1 MSGFELRRLRVTG
14 PGKADAVMTFERGLN
29 VVSGPSDTGKSYLVE
44 AIDFMLGGQTP
55 PRQIPESVGYDRAH
69 LTIEAGSGG
78 RFELTRALA
87 GGDFRMRQLGDG
99 DAASDG
105 DRAGDE
111 VQDSDHSAES
121 RDDNGVQDGIVDG
134 DASDPDSDD
143 GEDGGG
149 PGVGDDG
156 DGDEGVAGAD
166 EAEEGGPDGGDS
178 DAASVMLGGRHS
190 ATDPDNI
197 STFLLPL
204 AGLDQKKLRKNVN
217 NELQNLSFRN
227 LASLLIVDE
236 EAIIKKDSPIV
247 SGDST
252 QRTAQIS
259 LFKLLLTGLDDSA
272 LVAVKKRAIARA
284 EIEGQLAMIDEMIA
298 DYDADL
304 KELTAASAEE
314 LNSQLGRLENSIAAS
329 ERAMSGERTAF
340 EAQEQERRDAWR
352 TAEQIQARSAEI
364 AGLKERFAL
373 LDLSYASDLQ
383 RLESISEAGA
393 YFVSLPQGRCPLCG
407 ASAGDHRH
415 EGVPHDADIDD
426 LRAGCDVEIAKIRQ
440 LQLELAEAVADLER
454 ERQALG
460 SGARD
465 ARLRFDAADALVRE
479 TLAPALSAARRQ
491 VDELYST
498 RADVRRALGLV
509 DRIATLMVRRAQAQ
523 DALSTAGRVN
533 DDRPGLPAA
542 SVQAISVAVEE
553 LLDAWHFPHEKPVFF
568 DEAKQDMVLGGR
580 RRGDQGKGLRALT
593 HAAFTIGLQQAI
605 KTLGR
610 SPAGFVVLDSPLV
623 TFREADH
630 EDELAQDDKIAVKQ
644 AFYADLAGRADL
656 SQIIVLENE
665 DPDPSLSSGLSV
677 QLFSKQRLSGRYG
690 FFPMPRDETPAS

>member
-1 MSGFELRRLRVTG
+1 MSGFELRSLRVTG
-14 PGKADAVMTFERGLN
+14 PGRADAVMTFEPGLN

-69 LTIEAGSGG
+69 LIIEARSGG
-78 RFELTRALA
+78 RIELTRALA
-87 GGDFRMRQLGDG
+87 GGDFTMRDLGDG
-99 DAASDG
+99 DAAHGGGRGG
-105 DRAGDE
+105 D
-111 VQDSDHSAES
+111 
-121 RDDNGVQDGIVDG
+121 GVQDGDDRAEDHDGDSIEDDDVDG
-134 DASDPDSDD
+134 
-143 GEDGGG
+143 GDGGS
-149 PGVGDDG
+149 
-156 DGDEGVAGAD
+156 AD
-166 EAEEGGPDGGDS
+166 EAGEGELDSGDGN
-178 DAASVMLGGRHS
+178 AAAVTLGGRHS

-197 STFLLPL
+197 STFLLRL
-204 AGLDQKKLRKNVN
+204 VGLDQKKLRKNVN
-217 NELQNLSFRN
+217 NEIQNLSFRN

-259 LFKLLLTGLDDSA
+259 LFKLLLTGVDDSA

-284 EIEGQLAMIDEMIA
+284 EIEGQLVVIDEMIA
-298 DYDADL
+298 DYNADL
-304 KELTAASAEE
+304 KELTEVSAEE
-314 LNSQLGRLENSIAAS
+314 LNSQLDRLENSIAAS
-329 ERAMSGERTAF
+329 EHAMSSERTAF
-340 EAQEQERRDAWR
+340 EAHEQERRDAWR
-352 TAEQIQARSAEI
+352 IAEQIRARAAEI

-393 YFVSLPQGRCPLCG
+393 FFVSLPQGRCPLCG
-407 ASAGDHRH
+407 APAGDHRH

-440 LQLELAEAVADLER
+440 LRLELAEAVADLDR

-498 RADVRRALGLV
+498 RAEVRRAIALF
-509 DRIATLMVRRAQAQ
+509 DRIATLMVRGSQAQ
-523 DALSTAGRVN
+523 DALITAGRISDV
-533 DDRPGLPAA
+533 RPGLPAA

-605 KTLGR
+605 STLGR
-610 SPAGFVVLDSPLV
+610 SPAGFVMLDSPLV

-644 AFYADLAGRADL
+644 AFYADLAKRGDL

-677 QLFSKQRLSGRYG
+677 QLFSKRSTGRYG
-690 FFPMPRDETPAS
+690 FFPMPQDETRLS

>member
-1 MSGFELRRLRVTG
+1 MSGFELRSLRVTG
-14 PGKADAVMTFERGLN
+14 PGKADAVMTFEPGLN

-55 PRQIPESVGYDRAH
+55 LRQIPESVGYDRAH
-69 LTIEAGSGG
+69 LTIEARSGG

-87 GGDFRMRQLGDG
+87 GGDFEMRELGDG
-99 DAASDG
+99 DA
-105 DRAGDE
+105 
-111 VQDSDHSAES
+111 Q
-121 RDDNGVQDGIVDG
+121 N
-134 DASDPDSDD
+134 
-143 GEDGGG
+143 DGGG
-149 PGVGDDG
+149 DGDDVQG
-156 DGDEGVAGAD
+156 GDDRAENHDGDSIQDGDVDGGGD
-166 EAEEGGPDGGDS
+166 SEEDDGGD
-178 DAASVMLGGRHS
+178 ANATTVTLGGRHS

-197 STFLLPL
+197 SSFLLRL
-204 AGLDQKKLRKNVN
+204 VDLDQKKLRKNVN

-247 SGDST
+247 SGDSA

-259 LFKLLLTGLDDSA
+259 LFKLLLTGVDDSA

-284 EIEGQLAMIDEMIA
+284 EIEGQLVVIDEMIA
-298 DYDADL
+298 DYGADL
-304 KELTAASAEE
+304 KDLTEASAEE
-314 LNSQLGRLENSIAAS
+314 LNSQLDRLENSIAAS
-329 ERAMSGERTAF
+329 ERAMSSERTAF

-352 TAEQIQARSAEI
+352 TAEQIQARAAEI

-407 ASAGDHRH
+407 APAGDHRH
-415 EGVPHDADIDD
+415 EGVAHDADIDD

-440 LQLELAEAVADLER
+440 LQLELSEAVADLDR

-460 SGARD
+460 SGAQD

-498 RADVRRALGLV
+498 RAEVRRALGLV
-509 DRIATLMVRRAQAQ
+509 DRIATLMVRRSQAQ
-523 DALSTAGRVN
+523 DALGTAGRIS
-533 DDRPGLPAA
+533 DERPGLPAA

-553 LLDAWHFPHEKPVFF
+553 LLDAWYFPHEKPVFF

-580 RRGDQGKGLRALT
+580 RRGDQGKGLRALNPRRL
-593 HAAFTIGLQQAI
+593 HDRPPEGDQYPRPQPGRLRRARLA
-605 KTLGR
+605 LGHLPR
-610 SPAGFVVLDSPLV
+610 
-623 TFREADH
+623 
-630 EDELAQDDKIAVKQ
+630 
-644 AFYADLAGRADL
+644 GR
-656 SQIIVLENE
+656 
-665 DPDPSLSSGLSV
+665 P
-677 QLFSKQRLSGRYG
+677 
-690 FFPMPRDETPAS
+690 

>member
-1 MSGFELRRLRVTG
+1 MSGFELRSLRVTG
-14 PGKADAVMTFERGLN
+14 PGKTDAQITFATGLN

-55 PRQIPESVGYDRAH
+55 PRQIPESIGYEQAH
-69 LTIEAGSGG
+69 LTIEVRSGG

-87 GGDFRMRQLGDG
+87 GGDFRMREL
-99 DAASDG
+99 SDG
-105 DRAGDE
+105 YA
-111 VQDSDHSAES
+111 A
-121 RDDNGVQDGIVDG
+121 
-134 DASDPDSDD
+134 DD
-143 GEDGGG
+143 GGQDR
-149 PGVGDDG
+149 DDG
-156 DGDEGVAGAD
+156 DGDDGVDRAD
-166 EAEEGGPDGGDS
+166 GDQG
-178 DAASVMLGGRHS
+178 DAAAVTLGGRHS

-197 STFLLPL
+197 STFLLRL
-204 AGLDQKKLRKNVN
+204 VGLDQKRLRKNVN

-236 EAIIKKDSPIV
+236 EAIIKKASPIV

-259 LFKLLLTGLDDSA
+259 LFKLLLTGVDDSA

-284 EIEGQLAMIDEMIA
+284 EIEGQLVVIDELIA
-298 DYDADL
+298 DYDSDL
-304 KELTAASAEE
+304 KELTEASAEE
-314 LNSQLGRLENSIAAS
+314 LNSQLDRLENSIATS
-329 ERAMSGERTAF
+329 ERAMSTERVAF

-352 TAEQIQARSAEI
+352 TAEQIQARAAEI

-373 LDLSYASDLQ
+373 LDQSYASDLQ
-383 RLESISEAGA
+383 RLEAIAEAGA
-393 YFVSLPQGRCPLCG
+393 YFVSLSQGRCPLCG
-407 ASAGDHRH
+407 APAGDHRH

-440 LQLELAEAVADLER
+440 LQLELAEAVSDLDR
-454 ERQALG
+454 ESQMLG
-460 SGARD
+460 SGARN
-465 ARLRFDAADALVRE
+465 ARLRFEAADALVRE

-491 VDELYST
+491 IDELYST
-498 RADVRRALGLV
+498 RAEVRRALGLV
-509 DRIATLMVRRAQAQ
+509 DRIATLMVRRSQAQ
-523 DALSTAGRVN
+523 DALSTAGRISEE
-533 DDRPGLPAA
+533 RPGLPAA

-553 LLDAWHFPHEKPVFF
+553 LLDAWHFPHEKPVYF
-568 DEAKQDMVLGGR
+568 DEARQDMVLGGR

-605 KTLGR
+605 RTLGR

-630 EDELAQDDKIAVKQ
+630 EDELAPEEKIAVKQ

-656 SQIIVLENE
+656 SQIIVFENE

-677 QLFSKQRLSGRYG
+677 QLFSKQHSSGRYG
-690 FFPMPRDETPAS
+690 FFPMPQESAPPN

>member
-1 MSGFELRRLRVTG
+1 MSGFELRSLRVTG
-14 PGKADAVMTFERGLN
+14 QGKADAVMTFEPGLN

-55 PRQIPESVGYDRAH
+55 PRQIPESVGYDRIH
-69 LTIEAGSGG
+69 LTIEARSGG

-87 GGDFRMRQLGDG
+87 GGDFRMRDLGDG
-99 DAASDG
+99 DAANDGGRYDGDVPDCDDVQDGG
-105 DRAGDE
+105 DRAEDDDGDSIE
-111 VQDSDHSAES
+111 DGDSDG
-121 RDDNGVQDGIVDG
+121 RDGE
-134 DASDPDSDD
+134 
-143 GEDGGG
+143 EDGG
-149 PGVGDDG
+149 D
-156 DGDEGVAGAD
+156 AD
-166 EAEEGGPDGGDS
+166 EAVEGAPDGGDNS
-178 DAASVMLGGRHS
+178 AAAVTLGARHS

-197 STFLLPL
+197 STFLLRL
-204 AGLDQKKLRKNVN
+204 VGLDQKKLRKNVN

-236 EAIIKKDSPIV
+236 QAIIKKDSPIV

-252 QRTAQIS
+252 QRTAQLS
-259 LFKLLLTGLDDSA
+259 LFKLLLTGVDDSA

-284 EIEGQLAMIDEMIA
+284 EIEGQLIMIDEMIA

-304 KELTAASAEE
+304 KELTDASAEE
-314 LNSQLGRLENSIAAS
+314 LNSQLDRLENAIAAS
-329 ERAMSGERTAF
+329 ERAMSSERTAF
-340 EAQEQERRDAWR
+340 EAQEQERRDAWQI
-352 TAEQIQARSAEI
+352 AEHIQARAAEI

-373 LDLSYASDLQ
+373 LDQSYSSDLQ
-383 RLESISEAGA
+383 RLESISEAGG

-407 ASAGDHRH
+407 APAGNHRH

-426 LRAGCDVEIAKIRQ
+426 LRAGCGVEIAKIRQ
-440 LQLELAEAVADLER
+440 LQLELAEAVADLDR

-460 SGARD
+460 SGARN

-498 RADVRRALGLV
+498 RAEVRRALGLV
-509 DRIATLMVRRAQAQ
+509 DRIAMLMVRRSQAQ
-523 DALSTAGRVN
+523 DALSTAGRIS
-533 DDRPGLPAA
+533 DERPGLPAA
-542 SVQAISVAVEE
+542 SIQAISVAVEE

-568 DEAKQDMVLGGR
+568 DEAKQDIVLGGR

-593 HAAFTIGLQQAI
+593 HAAFTVGLQQAI
-605 KTLGR
+605 SKLGR
-610 SPAGFVVLDSPLV
+610 RPVGFVVLDSPLV

-630 EDELAQDDKIAVKQ
+630 EDELAQDDKIAVKH
-644 AFYADLAGRADL
+644 AFYADLAARADL

-677 QLFSKQRLSGRYG
+677 QLFSKQRSAGRYG
-690 FFPMPRDETPAS
+690 FFPMPQDETSPS

>member
-1 MSGFELRRLRVTG
+1 MSGFELRSLRVTG
-14 PGKADAVMTFERGLN
+14 PGKADAVMTFEPGLN

-69 LTIEAGSGG
+69 LTIEARSGG

-87 GGDFRMRQLGDG
+87 GGDFRMREIGDG
-99 DAASDG
+99 DAADDGGRDGGDLQDSDDHVEIYDGDRSQDVNVDDGGGEQDGGGADEAGEDGPNGGDG
-105 DRAGDE
+105 DRAA
-111 VQDSDHSAES
+111 VT
-121 RDDNGVQDGIVDG
+121 
-134 DASDPDSDD
+134 
-143 GEDGGG
+143 
-149 PGVGDDG
+149 
-156 DGDEGVAGAD
+156 
-166 EAEEGGPDGGDS
+166 
-178 DAASVMLGGRHS
+178 LGGRHS

-197 STFLLPL
+197 STFLLRL
-204 AGLDQKKLRKNVN
+204 VGLDQKRLRKNVN

-259 LFKLLLTGLDDSA
+259 LFKLLLTGVDDSA

-284 EIEGQLAMIDEMIA
+284 EIEGQLVVIDEMIA

-304 KELTAASAEE
+304 KELTEASAEE
-314 LNSQLGRLENSIAAS
+314 LNSQLDRLENSIAAS
-329 ERAMSGERTAF
+329 ERAMSSERTAF

-352 TAEQIQARSAEI
+352 TAEQIQARAAEI

-373 LDLSYASDLQ
+373 LDQSYASDLQ

-407 ASAGDHRH
+407 APAGDHRH

-440 LQLELAEAVADLER
+440 LQLELAEAVANLDW

-498 RADVRRALGLV
+498 RAEVRRALRLV
-509 DRIATLMVRRAQAQ
+509 DRIATLMVRRSQAQ
-523 DALSTAGRVN
+523 DALSTAGRISEE
-533 DDRPGLPAA
+533 RPGLPAA
-542 SVQAISVAVEE
+542 SIQAISVAMEE

-568 DEAKQDMVLGGR
+568 DESKQDMVLGGR

-593 HAAFTIGLQQAI
+593 HAAFTVGLQQAI

-610 SPAGFVVLDSPLV
+610 NQAGFIVLDSPLV

-630 EDELAQDDKIAVKQ
+630 ENELGPDDKIAVKQ
-644 AFYADLAGRADL
+644 AFYADLARRADL

-665 DPDPSLSSGLSV
+665 DPDPSLTGLSV
-677 QLFSKQRLSGRYG
+677 QLFSKQHSSGRYG
-690 FFPMPRDETPAS
+690 FFPMPHDEPPS

>member
-1 MSGFELRRLRVTG
+1 MSGFELRGLRVTG
-14 PGKADAVMTFERGLN
+14 PGKADALMTFEPGLN

-69 LTIEAGSGG
+69 LTIEARSGG

-87 GGDFRMRQLGDG
+87 GGDFRMRELGDG
-99 DAASDG
+99 DPANDGGRDG
-105 DRAGDE
+105 DDVG
-111 VQDSDHSAES
+111 
-121 RDDNGVQDGIVDG
+121 
-134 DASDPDSDD
+134 DSDD
-143 GEDGGG
+143 RAENYGGDRIQDGDVDGGNGQEDGGT
-149 PGVGDDG
+149 
-156 DGDEGVAGAD
+156 D
-166 EAEEGGPDGGDS
+166 EAREGGPDSGDGN
-178 DAASVMLGGRHS
+178 AAAVTLGGRHS

-197 STFLLPL
+197 STFLLRL
-204 AGLDQKKLRKNVN
+204 VDLDQKRLRKNVN

-252 QRTAQIS
+252 QRTAQLS
-259 LFKLLLTGLDDSA
+259 LFKLLLTGVDDSA
-272 LVAVKKRAIARA
+272 LVAVKKRAIVRA
-284 EIEGQLAMIDEMIA
+284 EIEGQLVVIDEMIA

-304 KELTAASAEE
+304 TELTEASAEE
-314 LNSQLGRLENSIAAS
+314 LNSQLNRLENSIAAS
-329 ERAMSGERTAF
+329 ERAMSSERTAF
-340 EAQEQERRDAWR
+340 EAQEQQRRDAWR
-352 TAEQIQARSAEI
+352 TAEQIQARAAEI
-364 AGLKERFAL
+364 AGLKERFVL
-373 LDLSYASDLQ
+373 LDLSYTSDLQ

-407 ASAGDHRH
+407 APAGDHRH

-440 LQLELAEAVADLER
+440 LQHELAEAVADLDR

-460 SGARD
+460 AGARE

-479 TLAPALSAARRQ
+479 TLAPSLSAARRQ

-509 DRIATLMVRRAQAQ
+509 DRIATLMVRRSQAQ
-523 DALSTAGRVN
+523 DALSSAGRTN
-533 DDRPGLPAA
+533 DERPGLPAA

-568 DEAKQDMVLGGR
+568 DEAKQDLVLGGR

-605 KTLGR
+605 RNLGR

-630 EDELAQDDKIAVKQ
+630 EDDLAPDDKIAVKQ

-656 SQIIVLENE
+656 SQVIVFENE
-665 DPDPSLSSGLSV
+665 DPDPSLVTELSI
-677 QLFSKQRLSGRYG
+677 QLFSKQSSSGRYG
-690 FFPMPRDETPAS
+690 FFPMPTESPSTN

>member
-1 MSGFELRRLRVTG
+1 MRVTG
-14 PGKADAVMTFERGLN
+14 PGKTDAEMTFAEGLN

-69 LTIEAGSGG
+69 LTIEARSGG
-78 RFELTRALA
+78 RFELTRSLA
-87 GGDFRMRQLGDG
+87 GGDFTMRELGVEGEEG
-99 DAASDG
+99 DATN
-105 DRAGDE
+105 
-111 VQDSDHSAES
+111 VT
-121 RDDNGVQDGIVDG
+121 
-134 DASDPDSDD
+134 
-143 GEDGGG
+143 
-149 PGVGDDG
+149 
-156 DGDEGVAGAD
+156 
-166 EAEEGGPDGGDS
+166 
-178 DAASVMLGGRHS
+178 LGGRHS

-197 STFLLPL
+197 STFLLRL
-204 AGLDQKKLRKNVN
+204 VGLDQKKLRKNVN

-284 EIEGQLAMIDEMIA
+284 EIEGQLVVIDELIA

-304 KELTAASAEE
+304 KELTEATAEE
-314 LNSQLGRLENSIAAS
+314 LNSQLERLESSIAAS
-329 ERAMSGERTAF
+329 ERAMSSERSAF

-352 TAEQIQARSAEI
+352 TAEQIRARAEEI

-373 LDLSYASDLQ
+373 LDQSYASDLR
-383 RLESISEAGA
+383 RLEAISEAGA

-407 ASAGDHRH
+407 APAGDHRH
-415 EGVPHDADIDD
+415 DDGEPHDADIDN
-426 LRAGCDVEIAKIRQ
+426 LRAGCEGEITKIRQ
-440 LQLELAEAVADLER
+440 LQLELAEAVADLDSER
-454 ERQALG
+454 ETLI
-460 SGARD
+460 SGARN
-465 ARLRFDAADALVRE
+465 ARLRFDDADALVRE

-498 RADVRRALGLV
+498 RAEVRRALGLV
-509 DRIATLMVRRAQAQ
+509 DRVATLMVRRSQAL
-523 DALSTAGRVN
+523 DALSTAGRISEE
-533 DDRPGLPAA
+533 RPGLPAA
-542 SVQAISVAVEE
+542 SVQAISVAVEG
-553 LLDAWHFPHEKPVFF
+553 LLNAWHFPHEKPVYF
-568 DEAKQDMVLGGR
+568 DEAKQDMVLGSR

-610 SPAGFVVLDSPLV
+610 SPVGFVVLDSPLV

-630 EDELAQDDKIAVKQ
+630 EDELAPEDKIAVKQ

-656 SQIIVLENE
+656 SQIIVFENE
-665 DPDPSLSSGLSV
+665 DPDPSLSAGLSV
-677 QLFSKQRLSGRYG
+677 QLFSKQRSSGRYG
-690 FFPMPRDETPAS
+690 FFPM

>member
-1 MSGFELRRLRVTG
+1 MSGFEFRRLRVTG
-14 PGKADAVMTFERGLN
+14 PGKNNAEMTFGPGLN

-69 LTIEAGSGG
+69 LMIEARSGG

-87 GGDFRMRQLGDG
+87 GGDFQL
-99 DAASDG
+99 SEL
-105 DRAGDE
+105 RAGGD
-111 VQDSDHSAES
+111 VGDS
-121 RDDNGVQDGIVDG
+121 
-134 DASDPDSDD
+134 
-143 GEDGGG
+143 GGG
-149 PGVGDDG
+149 AT
-156 DGDEGVAGAD
+156 EAVA
-166 EAEEGGPDGGDS
+166 
-178 DAASVMLGGRHS
+178 LGGRHS
-190 ATDPDNI
+190 ASDPDNI
-197 STFLLPL
+197 STFLLRL
-204 AGLDQKKLRKNVN
+204 VGLDQKRLRKNVN

-236 EAIIKKDSPIV
+236 ETIIKKDSPIV

-259 LFKLLLTGLDDSA
+259 LFKLLLTGVDDSA

-284 EIEGQLAMIDEMIA
+284 EIEGQLVVINELIA

-304 KELTAASAEE
+304 KEMTEASAEE
-314 LNSQLGRLENSIAAS
+314 LTGQLGRLETSIAAS
-329 ERAMSGERTAF
+329 ERAMSSERGTF
-340 EAQEQERRDAWR
+340 EAQERERRDAWR
-352 TAEQIQARSAEI
+352 TAEQIQARAAEI

-373 LDLSYASDLQ
+373 LDQSYASDLR
-383 RLESISEAGA
+383 RLEAIAEAGA
-393 YFVSLPQGRCPLCG
+393 YFVSLPQGYCPLCG
-407 ASAGDHRH
+407 APAGDHRH
-415 EGVPHDADIDD
+415 EGVPHDADIDA

-440 LQLELAEAVADLER
+440 LQLELAEAVADLDR
-454 ERQALG
+454 ERQMLG
-460 SGARD
+460 SDARD

-498 RADVRRALGLV
+498 RAEVRRALGLV
-509 DRIATLMVRRAQAQ
+509 DRIATLMVRRSQAQ
-523 DALSTAGRVN
+523 DSLSTAGRTSN
-533 DDRPGLPAA
+533 ERPGLPAA

-553 LLDAWHFPHEKPVFF
+553 LLDAWRFPHEKPIYF
-568 DEAKQDMVLGGR
+568 DEARQDLVLGSR

-605 KTLGR
+605 RTLGR

-630 EDELAQDDKIAVKQ
+630 EDELAPDDKIAVKQ
-644 AFYADLAGRADL
+644 AFYADLANRADL
-656 SQIIVLENE
+656 AQIIVFENE
-665 DPDPSLSSGLSV
+665 DPDPWLSAVLSV
-677 QLFSKQRLSGRYG
+677 QLFSKQRSSGRYG
-690 FFPMPRDETPAS
+690 FFPMPQEPSPS

>member
-1 MSGFELRRLRVTG
+1 MSGFELRSMRVTG
-14 PGKADAVMTFERGLN
+14 PGKTDAEMTFAEGLN

-69 LTIEAGSGG
+69 LTIEARSGG
-78 RFELTRALA
+78 RFELTRSLA
-87 GGDFRMRQLGDG
+87 GGDFTMRELGVEGEEG
-99 DAASDG
+99 DATN
-105 DRAGDE
+105 
-111 VQDSDHSAES
+111 VT
-121 RDDNGVQDGIVDG
+121 
-134 DASDPDSDD
+134 
-143 GEDGGG
+143 
-149 PGVGDDG
+149 
-156 DGDEGVAGAD
+156 
-166 EAEEGGPDGGDS
+166 
-178 DAASVMLGGRHS
+178 LGGRHS

-197 STFLLPL
+197 STFLLRL
-204 AGLDQKKLRKNVN
+204 VGLDQKKLRKNVN

-284 EIEGQLAMIDEMIA
+284 EIEGQLVVIDELIA

-304 KELTAASAEE
+304 KELTEATAEE
-314 LNSQLGRLENSIAAS
+314 LNSQLERLESSIAAS
-329 ERAMSGERTAF
+329 ERAMSSERSAF

-352 TAEQIQARSAEI
+352 TAEQIRARAEEI

-373 LDLSYASDLQ
+373 LDQSYASDLR
-383 RLESISEAGA
+383 RLEAISEAGA

-407 ASAGDHRH
+407 APAGDHRH
-415 EGVPHDADIDD
+415 DDGEPHDADIDN
-426 LRAGCDVEIAKIRQ
+426 LRAGCEGEITKIRQ
-440 LQLELAEAVADLER
+440 LQLELAEAVADLDSER
-454 ERQALG
+454 ETLI
-460 SGARD
+460 SGARN
-465 ARLRFDAADALVRE
+465 ARLRFDDADALVRE

-498 RADVRRALGLV
+498 RAEVRRALGLV
-509 DRIATLMVRRAQAQ
+509 DRVATLMVRRSQAL
-523 DALSTAGRVN
+523 DALSTAGRISEE
-533 DDRPGLPAA
+533 RPGLPAA
-542 SVQAISVAVEE
+542 SVQAISVAVEG
-553 LLDAWHFPHEKPVFF
+553 LLNAWHFPHEKPVYF
-568 DEAKQDMVLGGR
+568 DEAKQDMVLGSR

-610 SPAGFVVLDSPLV
+610 SPVGFVVLDSPLV

-630 EDELAQDDKIAVKQ
+630 EDELAPEDKIAVKQ

-656 SQIIVLENE
+656 SQIIVFENE
-665 DPDPSLSSGLSV
+665 DPDPSLSAGLSV
-677 QLFSKQRLSGRYG
+677 QLFSKQRSSGRYG
-690 FFPMPRDETPAS
+690 FFPM

>member
-1 MSGFELRRLRVTG
+1 MNGFELRSLRVTG
-14 PGKADAVMTFERGLN
+14 PGKTDAQMTFGPGLN

-69 LTIEAGSGG
+69 LTIEARSGG

-87 GGDFRMRQLGDG
+87 GGDFQMRELSEGD
-99 DAASDG
+99 
-105 DRAGDE
+105 
-111 VQDSDHSAES
+111 
-121 RDDNGVQDGIVDG
+121 DDNG
-134 DASDPDSDD
+134 DD
-143 GEDGGG
+143 GGDGGHYADNSDREDGGG
-149 PGVGDDG
+149 GNVEDDADGDDG
-156 DGDEGVAGAD
+156 NAGA
-166 EAEEGGPDGGDS
+166 
-178 DAASVMLGGRHS
+178 VTLGGRHS

-197 STFLLPL
+197 STFLLRL
-204 AGLDQKKLRKNVN
+204 VGLDQKRLRKNVN

-236 EAIIKKDSPIV
+236 ETIIKKDSPIV

-259 LFKLLLTGLDDSA
+259 LFKLLLTGVDDSA

-284 EIEGQLAMIDEMIA
+284 EIEGQLAVIDELIA

-304 KELTAASAEE
+304 KEMTGASAEE
-314 LNSQLGRLENSIAAS
+314 LNSQLERLDTSIAAS
-329 ERAMSGERTAF
+329 ERAMSTKREAF

-352 TAEQIQARSAEI
+352 SAEQIQARAAEI

-373 LDLSYASDLQ
+373 LDQSYASDLQ
-383 RLESISEAGA
+383 RLEAVAEAGA
-393 YFVSLPQGRCPLCG
+393 YFVSLPQGRCPFCG
-407 ASAGDHRH
+407 APAGDHRH
-415 EGVPHDADIDD
+415 DGVPHDADIDD

-440 LQLELAEAVADLER
+440 LQLELAEAVSDLDWER
-454 ERQALG
+454 EMLG
-460 SGARD
+460 SGARN

-498 RADVRRALGLV
+498 RAEVRRALELV
-509 DRIATLMVRRAQAQ
+509 DRIATLMVRRSQAQ
-523 DALSTAGRVN
+523 DALSTAGRTS
-533 DDRPGLPAA
+533 DERPGLPAA

-553 LLDAWHFPHEKPVFF
+553 LLDAWHFPHEKPIYF
-568 DEAKQDMVLGGR
+568 DEARQDMVLGSR

-605 KTLGR
+605 RTLGR

-630 EDELAQDDKIAVKQ
+630 EDELAPDDKIAVKQ
-644 AFYADLAGRADL
+644 AFYADLGNRADL
-656 SQIIVLENE
+656 TQIIVFENE
-665 DPDPSLSSGLSV
+665 DPDPSLSAACRSSSSQSSAPQAV
-677 QLFSKQRLSGRYG
+677 TASSRYHRNRRQADAIHCRLQQER
-690 FFPMPRDETPAS
+690 

>member
-1 MSGFELRRLRVTG
+1 MSGFELRSLRVTG
-14 PGKADAVMTFERGLN
+14 LNKADAVMTFGPGLN
-29 VVSGPSDTGKSYLVE
+29 VVSGPSDTGKSYLLE

-69 LTIEAGSGG
+69 LTIEARAGS
-78 RFELTRALA
+78 RFELTRALT
-87 GGDFRMRQLGDG
+87 GGDFRMRELSDG
-99 DAASDG
+99 DAANDG
-105 DRAGDE
+105 VPDGHD
-111 VQDSDHSAES
+111 VP
-121 RDDNGVQDGIVDG
+121 DGIGNAEDHAIGHGQDVIAGGG
-134 DASDPDSDD
+134 DDEKD
-143 GEDGGG
+143 GEA
-149 PGVGDDG
+149 GVDDAGDDG
-156 DGDEGVAGAD
+156 Y
-166 EAEEGGPDGGDS
+166 EGGDAVEAGDS
-178 DAASVMLGGRHS
+178 GEKEKETATVTLGGRHS
-190 ATDPDNI
+190 ATDPSNI
-197 STFLLPL
+197 STFLLRL
-204 AGLDQKKLRKNVN
+204 VGLDQKRLRKNVN

-252 QRTAQIS
+252 QRTAQTS
-259 LFKLLLTGLDDSA
+259 LFKLLLTGVDDSA
-272 LVAVKKRAIARA
+272 LVAVKKRVIARA
-284 EIEGQLAMIDEMIA
+284 EIEGQLVVIDEIIA

-304 KELTAASAEE
+304 KELTTASAEE
-314 LNSQLGRLENSIAAS
+314 LNSQLERLESSIAAS
-329 ERAMSGERTAF
+329 ERAMSSERTAF
-340 EAQEQERRDAWR
+340 DVQERERREAWR
-352 TAEQIQARSAEI
+352 TAEQIQARAAEI

-373 LDLSYASDLQ
+373 LDLSYSSDLQ

-393 YFVSLPQGRCPLCG
+393 YFVSLPQGCCPLCG
-407 ASAGDHRH
+407 APAGDHRH

-426 LRAGCDVEIAKIRQ
+426 LRAGCDAEIAKIRQ
-440 LQLELAEAVADLER
+440 LQFELAEAVADLDR

-498 RADVRRALGLV
+498 RAEVRRALGIV
-509 DRIATLMVRRAQAQ
+509 DRIATLMVRRSQAQ
-523 DALSTAGRVN
+523 DALSTAGRVS
-533 DDRPGLPAA
+533 DDRAGLPAA
-542 SVQAISVAVEE
+542 SAQAISVAVQE
-553 LLDAWHFPHEKPVFF
+553 LLDAWHFPHEKPVYF
-568 DEAKQDMVLGGR
+568 DEARQDMVLGGR

-605 KTLGR
+605 RTLGR
-610 SPAGFVVLDSPLV
+610 SPVGFVVLDSPLV

-665 DPDPSLSSGLSV
+665 DPDPSLSPGLSV
-677 QLFSKQRLSGRYG
+677 QLFSKQRSSGRYG
-690 FFPMPRDETPAS
+690 FFPMPKDEPPS

>member
-1 MSGFELRRLRVTG
+1 MTG
-14 PGKADAVMTFERGLN
+14 PGKPDAVITFEPGLN
-29 VVSGPSDTGKSYLVE
+29 VVSGPSDTGKSYLVD
-44 AIDFMLGGQTP
+44 AIDFMLGGQNT

-69 LTIEAGSGG
+69 LLIEARSGG

-87 GGDFRMRQLGDG
+87 GGDFRMRELGDA
-99 DAASDG
+99 DAANDGRHGGVDCAGITDEERGQDVDVNDG
-105 DRAGDE
+105 DDE
-111 VQDSDHSAES
+111 VGGDT
-121 RDDNGVQDGIVDG
+121 GVGHG
-134 DASDPDSDD
+134 
-143 GEDGGG
+143 GEGEEDGGSADEG
-149 PGVGDDG
+149 GDRGDENGDARADGDDG
-156 DGDEGVAGAD
+156 DATAVT
-166 EAEEGGPDGGDS
+166 
-178 DAASVMLGGRHS
+178 LGGRHS

-197 STFLLPL
+197 STFLLRL
-204 AGLDQKKLRKNVN
+204 VGLDQKKLRKNVN

-259 LFKLLLTGLDDSA
+259 LFKLLLTGVDDSA
-272 LVAVKKRAIARA
+272 LVAMKKRAIARA
-284 EIEGQLAMIDEMIA
+284 EIEGQLVVIDEMIA
-298 DYDADL
+298 GYDADL
-304 KELTAASAEE
+304 KELTDASAEE
-314 LNSQLGRLENSIAAS
+314 LNSQLDRLENSIAAS
-329 ERAMSGERTAF
+329 ERAMSSERTAF

-352 TAEQIQARSAEI
+352 TAEQIQARAAEI

-373 LDLSYASDLQ
+373 LDQSYASDLQ

-407 ASAGDHRH
+407 APAGDHRH

-440 LQLELAEAVADLER
+440 LQLELTEAVAELDR

-465 ARLRFDAADALVRE
+465 ARLRFDAADALVRQ

-491 VDELYST
+491 VDELYSK
-498 RADVRRALGLV
+498 RAEVRRALGLV
-509 DRIATLMVRRAQAQ
+509 DRLSTLMVRRSQAQ
-523 DALSTAGRVN
+523 DALRTAGRAS
-533 DDRPGLPAA
+533 DQRPGLPAA
-542 SVQAISVAVEE
+542 SIQAISVAMEE
-553 LLDAWHFPHEKPVFF
+553 LLDAWHFPHEKPIFF
-568 DEAKQDMVLGGR
+568 DEMKQDMVLGGR

-610 SPAGFVVLDSPLV
+610 N
-623 TFREADH
+623 
-630 EDELAQDDKIAVKQ
+630 QQ
-644 AFYADLAGRADL
+644 A
-656 SQIIVLENE
+656 
-665 DPDPSLSSGLSV
+665 SSS
-677 QLFSKQRLSGRYG
+677 
-690 FFPMPRDETPAS
+690 